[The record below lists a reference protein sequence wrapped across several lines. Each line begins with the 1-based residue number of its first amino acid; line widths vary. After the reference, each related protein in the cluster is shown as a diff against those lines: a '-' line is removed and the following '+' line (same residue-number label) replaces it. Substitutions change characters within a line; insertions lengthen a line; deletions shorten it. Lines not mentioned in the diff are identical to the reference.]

1 MSAFWAVFLLCSL
14 QTPSQGLGIMSSVS
28 KVDVDDIKHS
38 LAKRD
43 LQKLQGGL
51 LGGKLLSGLLQ
62 KDGVLGG
69 LLDRDGVLG
78 GLLGSDGVTGKILGG
93 DGVVGGLLGS
103 DGVTGKILGGDGVLG
118 GLLDRDGVLGGLLGR
133 DGVLGG
139 LLGKDGLVDGLLGKD
154 GLVDGLLDVVLD
166 ILIGKGGLLGKDG
179 LVGNLL
185 GGNSGD
191 LTGPKIVNNT
201 LPKISLR
208 SLPGFGHE
216 VGFNTQ
222 LLVESTSA
230 PGRALCVQ
238 MEADVVMLVQDK
250 WATIQSNKD
259 CKTLD
264 INIRVRPK
272 VPLLD
277 QPLKRL
283 LSDVLREVGCNIVN
297 SRLNVVST
305 LLGSRTPASP
315 LGALGDL
322 PPFSIVS
329 GDAIQLD
336 LNLLAGDMEGGVVA
350 STQGPPLAATVLLA
364 TGHPPLLRLPQ
375 RTLSTLLEPIQG
387 QGAFSLS
394 ITDSMVPD
402 SISLSTSALLPLI
415 PQIAKVL
422 PGSLPLELR
431 VRVANK
437 PVVAVRDRRATATLK
452 ASIDVLSPLLQSSQ
466 KLLFSLDTDIV
477 LNINPSVSNGKLQ
490 TSLALDSIN
499 LTRAPLRLDPLSV
512 SSLAGWLKQV
522 LAAAYVPA
530 INDALR
536 VSVPLPNILNTSLRN
551 AKVDITDADD
561 SLNQTSLKGSCAGG
575 PSTLLAV

>member
-1 MSAFWAVFLLCSL
+1 MGVPEQPLVC
-14 QTPSQGLGIMSSVS
+14 LG
-28 KVDVDDIKHS
+28 HAGERR
-38 LAKRD
+38 LW
-43 LQKLQGGL
+43 L
-51 LGGKLLSGLLQ
+51 
-62 KDGVLGG
+62 
-69 LLDRDGVLG
+69 
-78 GLLGSDGVTGKILGG
+78 
-93 DGVVGGLLGS
+93 
-103 DGVTGKILGGDGVLG
+103 
-118 GLLDRDGVLGGLLGR
+118 
-133 DGVLGG
+133 
-139 LLGKDGLVDGLLGKD
+139 
-154 GLVDGLLDVVLD
+154 
-166 ILIGKGGLLGKDG
+166 
-179 LVGNLL
+179 
-185 GGNSGD
+185 
-191 LTGPKIVNNT
+191 KIVNNT

-216 VGFNTQ
+216 VGFNTK

-230 PGRALCVQ
+230 PGRALCMQV
-238 MEADVVMLVQDK
+238 EADVVMLVQDK
-250 WATIQSNKD
+250 WAALQSDKD

-322 PPFSIVS
+322 PPFSIIS

-336 LNLLAGDMEGGVVA
+336 LNVSATASPGPKTLDLLLAGDAEGGVVA
-350 STQGPPLAATVLLA
+350 STQGPSLAATVLLA

-375 RTLSTLLEPIQG
+375 HILSTLLEPIQG

-394 ITDSMVPD
+394 ITDSM
-402 SISLSTSALLPLI
+402 
-415 PQIAKVL
+415 IAKVL

-452 ASIDVLSPLLQSSQ
+452 ASIDILSPLLQSSQ
-466 KLLFSLDTDIV
+466 KPLFSLDTDII
-477 LNINPSVSNGKLQ
+477 LNITPSVSDGKLQ
-490 TSLALDSIN
+490 TSLALDSIS

-512 SSLAGWLKQV
+512 SLLAGWLKQV

-561 SLNQTSLKGSCAGG
+561 SLNQTSLKGSCLGG

>member
-14 QTPSQGLGIMSSVS
+14 LNPSQGLGIMSSVG

-51 LGGKLLSGLLQ
+51 LGGKLL
-62 KDGVLGG
+62 GG
-69 LLDRDGVLG
+69 LLEKGSPLG
-78 GLLGSDGVTGKILGG
+78 SLLGEDGA
-93 DGVVGGLLGS
+93 VGSLLGREGAVGS
-103 DGVTGKILGGDGVLG
+103 LLGGDGVLG
-118 GLLDRDGVLGGLLGR
+118 GLLGREGAVGSLLGGDGVLGGLLGRDGVLGGLLGR

-185 GGNSGD
+185 GGNNGD

-222 LLVESTSA
+222 LLLESTSA

-238 MEADVVMLVQDK
+238 VEADVVMLVQDK
-250 WATIQSNKD
+250 WAALQSNED

-277 QPLKRL
+277 QPLKSL

-297 SRLNVVST
+297 SRLNVAST
-305 LLGSRTPASP
+305 LLGSRTPAFP
-315 LGALGDL
+315 LGALGNL
-322 PPFSIVS
+322 PPFSIIS
-329 GDAIQLD
+329 SDAIQLD
-336 LNLLAGDMEGGVVA
+336 LNLLAGDAEGGMVT

-375 RTLSTLLEPIQG
+375 RTLSALLEPMQG

-415 PQIAKVL
+415 PQLAKVL

-452 ASIDVLSPLLQSSQ
+452 ASVDVLSPLLQSSQ

-477 LNINPSVSNGKLQ
+477 LNITPSVSDGKLQ

-512 SSLAGWLKQV
+512 SPLAGWLKQV

-551 AKVDITDADD
+551 ARVDITDADD
-561 SLNQTSLKGSCAGG
+561 SLNQTSLKGSCSGG